1 MATNKVR
8 YIFLKHRHREFSSCM
23 QQQYFLGNVFSGKH
37 RVATVQ
43 ICVMK
48 LFQTNYLFFIGDY
61 YKADAKMM
69 MMVFSQHII
78 NMQEVLGIAHC
89 LACKFRKFSNNER
102 DALPR
107 CKHFGALPLTPVCR
121 AGKTKQTFR
130 IFQKAHVE
138 RKTTWRKI
146 ALSPSQQFLER
157 TMKCFMS
164 EQRRKSIFQKSSV

>member
-1 MATNKVR
+1 
-8 YIFLKHRHREFSSCM
+8 
-23 QQQYFLGNVFSGKH
+23 
-37 RVATVQ
+37 
-43 ICVMK
+43 MK

-102 DALPR
+102 VALPR
-107 CKHFGALPLTPVCR
+107 GKHVGALPLTPVCR
-121 AGKTKQTFR
+121 ASKTKQTFR
-130 IFQKAHVE
+130 MFQKARGE
-138 RKTTWRKI
+138 KTTWRKK

-157 TMKCFMS
+157 TMKYFMS
-164 EQRRKSIFQKSSV
+164 EQSRKSILQKIVFDLDFHKKGRFVTNWHK